1 MSATRGRSATGSA
14 LASFVVTAL
23 VVCGVWWWLG
33 APIQIASPTASVG
46 KPYCLSY
53 APFRDAQNPL
63 VEGTR
68 VEAAQIEQDLALLS
82 KYTDCIRTYS
92 VDDGR
97 ADVLESA
104 RRHGLKVLHGIWVS
118 SDPAKTRQ
126 QIETTVALAKAY
138 PDVIAA
144 VVVGNEVLLRG
155 EMSSTDLIGYIRQ
168 VKAQVPM
175 PVTYADVWEFWL
187 RYPDVQSAVDFVTI
201 HVLPYWEDFPIP
213 ATRAAAHVAAI
224 RARVAAAFPGKEIV
238 IGEFGWPS
246 AGRMREEA
254 RPSPSNQARAIL
266 EAMALAKREN
276 FRMNVIEAFDQPWK
290 RELEGAVG
298 GYWGIIDR
306 ATGAPKFSFDGT
318 VSDHPHWV
326 AQALA
331 GVLLAALTFGAAFFA
346 GREKGVSASQWLTI
360 AALALVPGV
369 LFGWVIEAVV
379 DRQLQPGELAAFACL
394 RRNCR
399 RCSDRLRRRL
409 RCRPLNSVVR
419 VAPWQSGT
427 PRRPRLGAG
436 RHVDRADA
444 GHGRSGTR
452 PGVRSALPRH
462 PVCAA
467 DCGGGAVPGVARFDA
482 ASGGTAGGRR
492 DGGRSGSRGLGR
504 LHCLQRNLRQ
514 LAVGLVLRR
523 VDRSRNYL
531 GAGTGRAKLRMSA
544 PPASAER
551 SALCMTTPKAAAA
564 SATANRMSDGRMRLS
579 SATASATP
587 PKT

>member
-1 MSATRGRSATGSA
+1 MSASRGRSATGSA
-14 LASFVVTAL
+14 LGSFVVTAL

-46 KPYCLSY
+46 RPYCLSY

-118 SDPAKTRQ
+118 SDPVKTRQ
-126 QIETTVALAKAY
+126 QIETTVVLAKAY

-155 EMSSTDLIGYIRQ
+155 EMSSTDLIGYVRQ

-246 AGRMREEA
+246 AGRMREGA

-266 EAMALAKREN
+266 EAMALAKREH

-326 AQALA
+326 VQALA
-331 GVLLAALTFGAAFFA
+331 GVLLAALTFGAAFFS
-346 GREKGVSASQWLTI
+346 GREKGVSASQWLRI
-360 AALALVPGV
+360 AALALVPGI
-369 LFGWVIEAVV
+369 LFGWVIEAVTI
-379 DRQLQPGELAAFACL
+379 DSFSPGSWLRSLAFAAIAAA
-394 RRNCR
+394 
-399 RCSDRLRRRL
+399 
-409 RCRPLNSVVR
+409 
-419 VAPWQSGT
+419 APIICAAAYA
-427 PRRPRLGAG
+427 AG
-436 RHVDRADA
+436 R
-444 GHGRSGTR
+444 ST
-452 PGVRSALPRH
+452 PS
-462 PVCAA
+462 
-467 DCGGGAVPGVARFDA
+467 F
-482 ASGGTAGGRR
+482 ASLLGNRGRR
-492 DGGRSGSRGLGR
+492 DGFDWALGGALIGLM
-504 LHCLQRNLRQ
+504 LVTVEAAL
-514 LAVGLVLRR
+514 GLVFDPRYRDIPFAPLTAAAVPFLVLLVSMPRP
-523 VDRSRNYL
+523 
-531 GAGTGRAKLRMSA
+531 AGQWAV
-544 PPASAER
+544 AE
-551 SALCMTTPKAAAA
+551 TAAAA
-564 SATANRMSDGRMRLS
+564 VFAVSAVYIVFNESFANWQSVWFCGALIGLAIILALARDAPS
-579 SATASATP
+579 SG
-587 PKT
+587 